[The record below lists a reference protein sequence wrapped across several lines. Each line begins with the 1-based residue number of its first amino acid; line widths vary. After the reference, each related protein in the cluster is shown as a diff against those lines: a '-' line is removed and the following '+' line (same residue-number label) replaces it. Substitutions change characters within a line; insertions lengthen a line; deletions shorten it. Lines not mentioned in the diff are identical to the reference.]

1 MDDPSRLWV
10 LLFGAL
16 LCILV
21 MAFFTAC
28 ESAVTELPD
37 AKLKKNAQTD
47 KKWEKVQKLV
57 SKPARIILAMSVF
70 RLLMACAA
78 AFLASTALGDT
89 LAQWLISVTG
99 AKSLALCTALEAV
112 AILVIVL
119 LATVL
124 SCALGINFPKHLGCV
139 HCESIALKF
148 SGILNVLIILITPLE
163 AIADGI
169 VFVLCKMFGLRD
181 FDSNQAVTEEEILLM
196 VDAVNET
203 GIIENSQREMIS
215 NIFEFQDM
223 QLCDVMTHRTELCA
237 IERNADIKDAI
248 LKVIDEGFSRIPV
261 YKNTID
267 DIVGV
272 IFAKDLISLLVHDNA
287 DKITIEHLMR
297 DIIYVPETKSC
308 DELFKLFTKTKSQI
322 AVVVD
327 EYGGTAGIVTME
339 DLLETIVGNIQ
350 DEYDNEVEE
359 ITKIDDNCYKVLGVA
374 NPDEVM
380 ERFSITLPP
389 EHDFDTIGGF
399 VIDLLGYIPEEN
411 QKPQTE
417 YEDLVI
423 KVLRAEDNKI
433 EELLITRVEKKE
445 ETDEE

>member
-10 LLFGAL
+10 LLIGA
-16 LCILV
+16 ILSILI

-28 ESAVTELPD
+28 EAAVTELPD

-47 KKWEKVQKLV
+47 KKWEKVLKLV

-78 AFLASTALGDT
+78 AFLASSALSSP
-89 LAQWLISVTG
+89 LAEWLISVAN
-99 AKSLALCTALEAV
+99 AKSQALCTTLEVVAV
-112 AILVIVL
+112 LIIVL
-119 LATVL
+119 LVTVL
-124 SCALGINFPKHLGCV
+124 SCALGINFPKHLGSV

-148 SGILNVLIILITPLE
+148 SGMLNVLIILITPLE
-163 AIADGI
+163 AVADGI

-181 FDSNQAVTEEEILLM
+181 FDANQAVTEEEILLM

-237 IERNADIKDAI
+237 IEKSADIKDAI

-297 DIIYVPETKSC
+297 EIIYVPETKSC

-380 ERFSITLPP
+380 EKFSITLPA
-389 EHDFDTIGGF
+389 EHDFETIGGF
-399 VIDLLGYIPEEN
+399 LIDLLGYIPEEN
-411 QKPQTE
+411 QKPE
-417 YEDLVI
+417 AMYEDLCF

-433 EELLITRVEKKE
+433 EEILITRIFE
-445 ETDEE
+445 ECSEEEE